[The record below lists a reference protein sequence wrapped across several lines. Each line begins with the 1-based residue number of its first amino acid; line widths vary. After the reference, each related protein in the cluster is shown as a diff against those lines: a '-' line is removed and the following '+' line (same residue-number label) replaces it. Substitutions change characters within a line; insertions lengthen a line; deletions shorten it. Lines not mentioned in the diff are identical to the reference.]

1 MTHAPLTHGNLPR
14 VASVSRRLPGLIWAI
29 LAFLAMP
36 AFAADT
42 TPATATPLR
51 IVFLGDSLTAG
62 YGLDPDEAYPAL
74 IEKKLADAG
83 LAKRWTV
90 VNAGVSGD
98 TSADGL
104 HRLNWLLRQPVAVL
118 IIALGGNDGLRGLG
132 TAALEANLQ
141 AIIDQLRAKYPAAL
155 VLVAGMEMPPNLG
168 ADYTAAFAAVFPRVA
183 QRNHAVLIPFLL
195 EGVAAQPG
203 LIQLDGIHPNAA
215 GAKIVAEVVWKYL
228 EPLLKT
234 DAKDSPAAGKT
245 SS

>member
-1 MTHAPLTHGNLPR
+1 
-14 VASVSRRLPGLIWAI
+14 
-29 LAFLAMP
+29 MP
-36 AFAADT
+36 ALAADPPST
-42 TPATATPLR
+42 AAPAPAAPLR

-62 YGLDPDEAYPAL
+62 YGLDPDQAYPEL

-83 LAKRWTV
+83 FDKQWIV

-104 HRLNWLLRQPVAVL
+104 HRLNWLLRQPIAVL

-132 TAALEANLQ
+132 TAAMEANLQ
-141 AIIDQLRAKYPAAL
+141 AIIDQLRAKYPAAR
-155 VLVAGMEMPPNLG
+155 VIVAGMEMPPNLG

-203 LIQLDGIHPNAA
+203 LMQLDGIHPNVA
-215 GAKIVAEVVWKYL
+215 GAKIVADVVWKYL
-228 EPLLKT
+228 EPLLKA
-234 DAKDSPAAGKT
+234 DAKDSAVPAAKT
-245 SS
+245 TS